1 MYNLIYIVIGYFVGC
16 IQSAYLVGRFLGK
29 IDIREHGSGN
39 AGSTNVLRV
48 MGKKAGA
55 LTFLVDILK
64 PFLALIICTLIFK
77 INPQISGIIYPEISV
92 IYPRLSLVMYS
103 GLGVIIGHNWPVFL
117 KFKGGKGVAS
127 AIGIVFILLDWRI
140 TLVSYAIGILTIV
153 ITKYVSAGSVLF
165 SISLPILFSIFGYD
179 MECIVVATVIMLLIV
194 YKHIPNIQR
203 LLKGTENKLGA
214 KKE

>member
-1 MYNLIYIVIGYFVGC
+1 MYNFIYVIIGYFVGC

-55 LTFLVDILK
+55 LTFLGDILK
-64 PFLALIICTLIFK
+64 PLLALIICSLIFK
-77 INPQISGIIYPEISV
+77 INPQISV
-92 IYPRLSLVMYS
+92 IYPRIDLVMY
-103 GLGVIIGHNWPVFL
+103 GGMGVIIGHNWPVFL

-127 AIGIVFILLDWRI
+127 AIGVILILLDWRI
-140 TLVSYAIGILTIV
+140 IILSYAVGILTIA
-153 ITKYVSAGSVLF
+153 ITKYVSVGSVLF
-165 SISLPILFSIFGYD
+165 SISLPILFSMFAYSV
-179 MECIVVATVIMLLIV
+179 EYIVIATIIMLLIV

-203 LLKGTENKLGA
+203 LLKGTENRLGT
-214 KKE
+214 KIE

>member
-1 MYNLIYIVIGYFVGC
+1 MYNLIYIVIGYFAGC
-16 IQSAYLVGRFLGK
+16 IQSAFLVGKSFGK

-55 LTFLVDILK
+55 LTFLGDILK
-64 PFLALIICTLIFK
+64 PLLALIICSLIFK
-77 INPQISGIIYPEISV
+77 INPQISGIIYPRID
-92 IYPRLSLVMYS
+92 LVMYS

-127 AIGIVFILLDWRI
+127 AIGIILILLDWRI
-140 TLVSYAIGILTIV
+140 IIISYAVGILTIA
-153 ITKYVSAGSVLF
+153 ITKYVSVGSVLF
-165 SISLPILFSIFGYD
+165 SISLPILFSIFGYN
-179 MECIVVATVIMLLIV
+179 MEYIVIATIIMLLIV

-203 LLKGTENKLGA
+203 LLKGTENKLGT